1 VADIALYGATGM
13 IGQRILKE
21 ALSRGHQVTAIVRDV
36 TKAPQKGPSLDIKPG
51 DVLKPESVAAATAGN
66 SVVVSSYG
74 PRGGDPKEA
83 LTAVRSLMEGIAAA
97 KETTG
102 KPMRL
107 IVVGG
112 AASLEVAPGV
122 ALLDTPNFPSAWKP
136 VASAYRE
143 VLGILQNEG
152 TAAGLDWTYFSP
164 AAFIQPGER
173 TGKFRLGG
181 DQLIVDPKGES
192 RISAED
198 YAIALVDEIEKPQ
211 FIGKRFTAAY

>member
-1 VADIALYGATGM
+1 VADIALFGATGM
-13 IGQRILKE
+13 IGQRILNE
-21 ALSRGHQVTAIVRDV
+21 ALSRGHKVTAIVRDV
-36 TKAPQKGPSLDIKPG
+36 TKAPQKRANLEIKPG
-51 DVLKPESVAAATAGN
+51 DILKPEAVALAVAGN
-66 SVVVSSYG
+66 SVVVSAYG
-74 PRGGDPKEA
+74 PRGGDPHEA
-83 LTAVRSLMEGIAAA
+83 WTAVRSLMEGVAAA

-102 KPMRL
+102 KPIRF

-122 ALLDTPNFPSAWKP
+122 ALLDTPNFSAAWKP

-143 VLGILQNEG
+143 VLAILRKEA

-173 TGKFRLGG
+173 TGKFRLGT
-181 DQLIVDPKGES
+181 DQLVVDSKGES
-192 RISAED
+192 RISCED
-198 YAIALVDEIEKPQ
+198 YAVAMVDEIEKPQ

>member
-1 VADIALYGATGM
+1 MANIALYGATGM
-13 IGQRILKE
+13 IGQRILNE
-21 ALSRGHQVTAIVRDV
+21 ALSRGHNVVAIVRDV
-36 TKAPQKGPSLDIKPG
+36 SKIPPNTPRLTAKPG
-51 DVLKPESVAAATAGN
+51 DVLKPESVAVAIKGN
-66 SVVVSSYG
+66 DVVVSAYG

-83 LTAVRSLMEGIAAA
+83 LTAVRSLMEGVAAA

-102 KPMRL
+102 KPIRL

-122 ALLDTPNFPSAWKP
+122 ALLDTPNFPAAWKP

-143 VLGILQNEG
+143 VLGILRKEA

-173 TGKFRLGG
+173 TGKYRLGT
-181 DQLIVDPKGES
+181 DQLVTDAKGES

-198 YAIALVDEIEKPQ
+198 YAVALLDEIQKPQ

>member
-1 VADIALYGATGM
+1 VADIALFGATGM
-13 IGQRILKE
+13 IGQRILNE
-21 ALSRGHQVTAIVRDV
+21 ALSRGHHVTAIVRDV
-36 TKAPQKGPSLDIKPG
+36 TKAPQKRPNLEIKPG
-51 DVLKPESVAAATAGN
+51 DILKPEAVALAVAGN
-66 SVVVSSYG
+66 SVVVSAYG
-74 PRGGDPKEA
+74 PRGGDPHEA
-83 LTAVRSLMEGIAAA
+83 WTAVRSLMEGVSAA

-102 KPMRL
+102 KPIRF
-107 IVVGG
+107 IIVGG

-122 ALLDTPNFPSAWKP
+122 ALLDTPNFPAAWKP

-143 VLGILQNEG
+143 VLGILRKEA

-173 TGKFRLGG
+173 TGKFRLGT
-181 DQLIVDPKGES
+181 DQLVVDAKGES

-198 YAIALVDEIEKPQ
+198 YAVAMVDEIEKPQ

>member
-1 VADIALYGATGM
+1 MADIALFGATGM
-13 IGQRILKE
+13 IGERILNE
-21 ALSRGHQVTAIVRDV
+21 ALSRGHHVTAIVRDI
-36 TKAPQKGPSLDIKPG
+36 TKAPGKRANLEIKPG
-51 DVLKPESVAAATAGN
+51 DILKPESVALAVAGN
-66 SVVVSSYG
+66 SVVASAYG
-74 PRGGDPKEA
+74 PRGGDPKDA
-83 LTAVRSLMEGIAAA
+83 LVAVRSLMEGVKAA

-102 KPMRL
+102 KPIRF

-122 ALLDTPNFPSAWKP
+122 ALLDTPNFPAAWKP
-136 VASAYRE
+136 VASVYHE
-143 VLGILQNEG
+143 VLGILRKEA
-152 TAAGLDWTYFSP
+152 TASGLDWTYFSP

-181 DQLIVDPKGES
+181 DQLVVDAKGES

-198 YAIALVDEIEKPQ
+198 YAVAMVDEIEKPQ

>member
-1 VADIALYGATGM
+1 VTEIALYGATGM
-13 IGQRILKE
+13 IGQRILNE
-21 ALSRGHQVTAIVRDV
+21 ALARGHKVTAIVRDI
-36 TKAPQKGPSLDIKPG
+36 TKAPQKRPHLELKVGDI
-51 DVLKPESVAAATAGN
+51 LKPESVAAGIAG
-66 SVVVSSYG
+66 STVVVSSYG

-97 KETTG
+97 KDTTG
-102 KPMRL
+102 KPIRL

-122 ALLDTPNFPSAWKP
+122 ALLDTPNFPAAWKP

-143 VLGILQNEG
+143 VLGILRTEAA
-152 TAAGLDWTYFSP
+152 AAGLDWTYFSP

-173 TGKFRLGG
+173 TGKFRLGT
-181 DQLIVDPKGES
+181 DQLVVDSKGES

-198 YAIALVDEIEKPQ
+198 YAVALVDEIEKSQ
-211 FIGKRFTAAY
+211 FVGRRFTAAY